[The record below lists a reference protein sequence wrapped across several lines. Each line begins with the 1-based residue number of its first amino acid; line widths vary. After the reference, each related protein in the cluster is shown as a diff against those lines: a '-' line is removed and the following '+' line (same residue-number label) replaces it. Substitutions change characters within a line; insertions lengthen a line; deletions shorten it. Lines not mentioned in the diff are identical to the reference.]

1 MLKNEIVKATRLI
14 MLLLCAG
21 VLASCAMRPPR
32 VPLETRTPWPTPQP
46 TDFILES
53 SAVAS
58 GILPAK
64 YTCDGAAA
72 TLPLRWR
79 NAPPGT
85 VEFAVV
91 MHHEPGP
98 GDAHWYWVLYHIPA
112 NVTSL
117 SENSVGVGVLGANSV
132 NDRNEYAPPC
142 SKGPGPKEYIYTV
155 YALDASPHFEV
166 APEQI
171 DRDAL
176 LAAMSGH
183 VLASARFAVT
193 YSR

>member
-1 MLKNEIVKATRLI
+1 MPKNKIVKATRLVV
-14 MLLLCAG
+14 LLLCAG

-32 VPLETRTPWPTPQP
+32 VVLETRTPWPTPRP

-53 SAVAS
+53 PAVQD
-58 GILPAK
+58 GVLPK
-64 YTCDGAAA
+64 MYTCDGAAV

-79 NAPPGT
+79 NASPSA

-91 MHHEPGP
+91 MHHVPGP
-98 GDAHWYWVLYHIPA
+98 GDAHWYWVLYRIPA
-112 NVTSL
+112 DVNSL
-117 SENSVGVGVLGANSV
+117 AENSAGVGVLGTNSV
-132 NDRNEYAPPC
+132 NDRTEYAPPC

-155 YALDASPHFEV
+155 YALDASPQFEV
-166 APEQI
+166 APEQV

-183 VLASARFAVT
+183 VLASAQFAVT